1 LAHGPA
7 HIDDRFSY
15 RRFVLLFTCAL
26 SITASG
32 AAQSLNVDIPGSLI
46 LVNYDRMSIG
56 DKQGLEAG
64 AYVARTDDGT
74 ANWFNPAGLSRSEKR
89 ACNDAGTA
97 YEWSSISLEGLGEK
111 NSGTRLSTIATYL
124 GAAIG
129 DPVISSDKWRLGFS
143 ITTPIAWAPGVLDP
157 TFERQTAA
165 GSEVI
170 GYYSE
175 LDFTEIIP
183 AVAAGYAPGGP
194 IRLGFSMG
202 GSITN
207 LKQLQATSFRSASS
221 SSAITGGRNFVTDG
235 SAIALLIGG
244 GMQYDFSDEVTFG
257 LRIIAPSIRVSGT
270 SRIGYQASL
279 FSGTS
284 GSDIFFREEEARFE
298 YKYPMEID
306 AGLAVKFGDGSI
318 EGDVKYHGSV
328 SEYALY
334 STGAVSR
341 STTIDSNG
349 VPTLSYQPF
358 GEAMNSAREVVNL
371 AIGGNYSFS
380 SSFAVHA
387 GFRSDLSPVI
397 DGKTSMF
404 RKIDLYGGTAGVS
417 LKWDQLA
424 GSIGLA
430 YSTGT
435 SEPTELS
442 TITGETVTTS
452 LGVSTLQMLLAISY
466 AF

>member
-1 LAHGPA
+1 MMA
-7 HIDDRFSY
+7 DDRFPPLIWK
-15 RRFVLLFTCAL
+15 RILLFFLLVL
-26 SITASG
+26 SGIPAVV
-32 AAQSLNVDIPGSLI
+32 AQPLQVDIPPSLM

-56 DKQGLEAG
+56 DRQGLEAG

-74 ANWFNPAGLSRSEKR
+74 ANWYNPAGLSRSEKS
-89 ACNDAGTA
+89 ALNAAGTA
-97 YEWSSISLEGLGEK
+97 YEWSSVSLEGLGEK

-124 GAAIG
+124 GAVIG

-143 ITTPIAWAPGVLDP
+143 ITTPITWAPGVLDP

-175 LDFTEIIP
+175 LNFSEIIP

-194 IRLGFSMG
+194 IRFGFSLG

-207 LKQLQATSFRSASS
+207 LKQLQATSFRSASA
-221 SSAITGGRNFVTDG
+221 SSAVTGGRNFVTDG
-235 SAIALLIGG
+235 TALAMLIGG
-244 GMQYDFSDEVTFG
+244 GMQYDFSEAVTFG
-257 LRIIAPSIRVSGT
+257 LRVITPSIRISGT

-284 GSDIFFREEEARFE
+284 GADIFFREEEARFD
-298 YKYPMEID
+298 YKYPVEVD
-306 AGLAVKFGDGSI
+306 AGLSVKFGDASV

-328 SEYALY
+328 SEYAIY
-334 STGAVSR
+334 STGTASR

-358 GEAMNSAREVVNL
+358 GEAMNSAKEVVNL

-380 SSFAVHA
+380 SSLSVHA
-387 GFRSDLSPVI
+387 GFRSDISPVV
-397 DGKTSMF
+397 DGKTSLF

-417 LKWDQLA
+417 LKWAHLA

-435 SEPTELS
+435 SEPTDL
-442 TITGETVTTS
+442 TAITGETVTTS
-452 LGVSTLQMLLAISY
+452 VGVSTLQMLLAISY

>member
-1 LAHGPA
+1 
-7 HIDDRFSY
+7 
-15 RRFVLLFTCAL
+15 
-26 SITASG
+26 
-32 AAQSLNVDIPGSLI
+32 
-46 LVNYDRMSIG
+46 
-56 DKQGLEAG
+56 
-64 AYVARTDDGT
+64 
-74 ANWFNPAGLSRSEKR
+74 
-89 ACNDAGTA
+89 
-97 YEWSSISLEGLGEK
+97 
-111 NSGTRLSTIATYL
+111 
-124 GAAIG
+124 
-129 DPVISSDKWRLGFS
+129 
-143 ITTPIAWAPGVLDP
+143 
-157 TFERQTAA
+157 
-165 GSEVI
+165 
-170 GYYSE
+170 
-175 LDFTEIIP
+175 
-183 AVAAGYAPGGP
+183 
-194 IRLGFSMG
+194 
-202 GSITN
+202 
-207 LKQLQATSFRSASS
+207 
-221 SSAITGGRNFVTDG
+221 
-235 SAIALLIGG
+235 
-244 GMQYDFSDEVTFG
+244 MQYDFSDEVTFG

-387 GFRSDLSPVI
+387 GFRSDLSPVV